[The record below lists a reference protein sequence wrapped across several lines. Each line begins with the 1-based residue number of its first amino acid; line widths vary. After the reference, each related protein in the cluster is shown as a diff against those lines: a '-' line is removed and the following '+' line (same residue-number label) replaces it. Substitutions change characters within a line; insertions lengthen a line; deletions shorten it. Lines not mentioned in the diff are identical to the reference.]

1 MSSGRCE
8 DEFCLVDGRDRE
20 SDSFCEGHGGL
31 MFRGLFK
38 FAAIAAGAMAAMVW
52 QAPDARANQEWLQDF
67 FSGGRGGSSGSS
79 SSSYSGG
86 GFFSNAG
93 GKHSVSFPRKYSA
106 GQIIVSFGDRRLYY
120 TVSKGKAISYP
131 IAIPKG
137 DARWSGTLRIS
148 AKKVNPGWTPTAS
161 MRRENPKLP
170 AHVPGGHPRNPLGVR
185 ALYLGSTLYRIH
197 GTDAP
202 WLIGRQVSKG
212 CIRMHN
218 SHVIDLYNRARIGT
232 RVTVTWSRFASS

>member
-1 MSSGRCE
+1 MFKS
-8 DEFCLVDGRDRE
+8 LV
-20 SDSFCEGHGGL
+20 
-31 MFRGLFK
+31 K
-38 FAAIAAGAMAAMVW
+38 AAAAATGVMVVAAGFSMTAQSMEGWPNRSFSQNTAG
-52 QAPDARANQEWLQDF
+52 QSTFSANSF
-67 FSGGRGGSSGSS
+67 FGGG
-79 SSSYSGG
+79 SGG
-86 GFFSNAG
+86 GSYT
-93 GKHSVSFPRKYSA
+93 VSFPSKYSA
-106 GQIIVSFGDRRLYY
+106 GQIIVSFSDRRLYY

-137 DARWSGTLRIS
+137 DARWSGTLNVS

-170 AHVPGGHPRNPLGVR
+170 AYVPGGHPKNPLGNR

-202 WLIGRQVSKG
+202 WLIGREVSKG

-218 SHVIDLYNRARIGT
+218 NHVADLYNRTRVGT
-232 RVTVTWSRFASS
+232 RVTVTWNRFTTS